1 MAHFSK
7 DFSKFFKELKANN
20 NREWFDA
27 NKSRYEQQVK
37 KPFEVFITDL
47 LAAMYKF
54 DKQFDMEGKECIFRI
69 YRDVRFSK
77 DKQPYKL
84 HMSAALVVG
93 GRKALGAPGF
103 YLELTGEGVGFY
115 CGIYQPE
122 TKQLLAVREKIAEEP
137 ERFAKLIK
145 SKAFVQHFKALEGEK
160 GKVIPKELKEAAAAQ
175 PLIYNKQF
183 LMIKHLPTSAVT
195 SDTLVQDIM
204 DAFKASRDMHEFLL
218 EATDE

>member
-1 MAHFSK
+1 MAHFNK
-7 DFSKFFKELKANN
+7 DFTKFFKELKSNN
-20 NREWFDA
+20 NREWFEA
-27 NKSRYEQQVK
+27 NKSRYEENVK
-37 KPFEVFITDL
+37 KPFELFIDEL
-47 LAAMYKF
+47 LAAMYKV

-77 DKQPYKL
+77 DKKPYKL

-115 CGIYQPE
+115 CGIYQPD

-137 ERFAKLIK
+137 ERFAKLLK
-145 SKAFVQHFKALEGEK
+145 SKAFVQHFEALQGEK
-160 GKVIPKELKEAAAAQ
+160 GKVIPKELKEAAEKQ

-183 LMIKHLPTSAVT
+183 LMIKHFPAAAIS
-195 SDTLVQDIM
+195 SDTLIKELIDT
-204 DAFKASRDMHEFLL
+204 FKASRDMHAFLL
-218 EATDE
+218 EATE